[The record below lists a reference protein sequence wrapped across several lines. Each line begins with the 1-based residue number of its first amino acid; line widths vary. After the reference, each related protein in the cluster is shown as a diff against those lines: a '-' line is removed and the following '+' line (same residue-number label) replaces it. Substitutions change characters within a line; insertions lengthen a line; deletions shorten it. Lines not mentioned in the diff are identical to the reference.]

1 MKTRDSQVRAVF
13 DETVFWTFCR
23 VLGKHVLL
31 TSGENH
37 EIAETRIPRFLIG
50 PQPKKSLVAA
60 EVKIVV
66 KMGSRN
72 E

>member
-1 MKTRDSQVRAVF
+1 MADNAGNTALRS
-13 DETVFWTFCR
+13 TVKALESPRTESGLFRGSST
-23 VLGKHVLL
+23 
-31 TSGENH
+31 GENH

>member
-1 MKTRDSQVRAVF
+1 MTLEA
-13 DETVFWTFCR
+13 E
-23 VLGKHVLL
+23 LLL

>member
-1 MKTRDSQVRAVF
+1 MGQKNPDP
-13 DETVFWTFCR
+13 
-23 VLGKHVLL
+23 VLL